1 MNGCLEVKT
10 PQLPFQE
17 KLRMRVLYVFPLNR
31 LTQWTL
37 RVGDERMFRG
47 KNSSASFSREAGG
60 VRIVC
65 IPPQSSHEVDVEGG
79 RFDIEDS

>member
-17 KLRMRVLYVFPLNR
+17 KLRVHVLYVFPLNR

-37 RVGDERMFRG
+37 RVGDERMFGG
-47 KNSSASFSREAGG
+47 KTSSASFSREAEDA
-60 VRIVC
+60 RIVC
-65 IPPQSSHEVDVEGG
+65 DPPQSSHAVDVEGG
-79 RFDIEDS
+79 R